1 MQVSLVRARIENGD
15 SPPDSQEG
23 RTSAVDD
30 TPAVTVVKSLRHAQV
45 HNTLHSE
52 AHMLQN
58 ALADLL
64 REPLML
70 NGQHV
75 VAFDCKFVSLAAQTP
90 EFLSLVG

>member
-1 MQVSLVRARIENGD
+1 
-15 SPPDSQEG
+15 
-23 RTSAVDD
+23 
-30 TPAVTVVKSLRHAQV
+30 
-45 HNTLHSE
+45 
-52 AHMLQN
+52 MLQN